1 MRMHGVCVCVCFIL
15 QYVCLSVSMCN
26 VSAATQS
33 PEEDAGSWVL
43 ELQEGVATC
52 LGAENSIGS
61 V

>member
-1 MRMHGVCVCVCFIL
+1 MVCVCFIL

-26 VSAATQS
+26 VSEATQS

-52 LGAENSIGS
+52 LGAENSTVS